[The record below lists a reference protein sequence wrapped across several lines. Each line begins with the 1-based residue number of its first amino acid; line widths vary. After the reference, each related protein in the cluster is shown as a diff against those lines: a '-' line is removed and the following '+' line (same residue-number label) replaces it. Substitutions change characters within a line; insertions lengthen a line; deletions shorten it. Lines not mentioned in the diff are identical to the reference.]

1 MTIGNLA
8 RLGGYGRPGA
18 DAVVGL
24 KGTPALTVVTGDGS
38 TREGALMIDE
48 IVGEGVPADVLRCA
62 RSRKSASGQP
72 S

>member
-18 DAVVGL
+18 DAAAGL

-48 IVGEGVPADVLRCA
+48 IVGEGGPAEALRCP
-62 RSRKSASGQP
+62 RSRKSTSGQP